1 MRFLGSVLS
10 FLMLVAT
17 TWAVSSYLNE
27 NDQSR
32 FRNILTSGL
41 ASDEVNVLNHA
52 VSGLSLLGLEIP
64 DKESL
69 CQKLQD
75 KSSGDQSAEAVFHIT
90 KASNVLGCENV
101 ELSGVRGKLES
112 ALTASSGVNELYYA
126 TGALHSL
133 GYELE
138 TPRIV
143 KALNIALKKDDS
155 ITSLGQAFHVAAL
168 LNGDVSSI
176 FDRVEDAIVQ
186 GDQVDG
192 KMLQFEGGLS
202 VTALVISGAYKL
214 GETVGKSPPITKEQ
228 ANKFAEYFVSRKSVQ
243 TVKGV
248 HYLLN
253 VASILSDNS
262 FHVPVAITLASK
274 AVVSLDE
281 PKFQVKVTDILGKNV
296 GALNVVADSATRTGD
311 DAVVLSQKPL
321 SAKNEIHE
329 LDLMSTNP
337 GKGVYR
343 VALSASASPAD
354 SRLVGN
360 VGTVVVVKVLTRMN
374 IEEVEIGTADSD
386 QSTATKLKK
395 VAFPSKY
402 DGLLE
407 ADSHQKLVMKFQLR
421 DSTSE
426 ELITVHQAFIRLT
439 HQESQQEIFFVAE
452 PDVND
457 VYKFDLDLAAKAKD
471 FLYLSGLYSV
481 NIIIGDA
488 VIENPTVWNIADLEL
503 KFGAP
508 SAGKSKPAQ
517 LDQMY
522 LPKPEIEHMFRQP
535 ETRPPAL
542 VSNTFTI
549 LVILPLLVFIGLV
562 MKLGVGVSSIS
573 LSLSAIAF
581 HTSLGGILLLFVG
594 FWLYLNMFQTLK
606 LLFVLAIPTMI
617 TGRYMLSHIA
627 EKRKSSSK

>member
-1 MRFLGSVLS
+1 
-10 FLMLVAT
+10 
-17 TWAVSSYLNE
+17 
-27 NDQSR
+27 
-32 FRNILTSGL
+32 
-41 ASDEVNVLNHA
+41 
-52 VSGLSLLGLEIP
+52 
-64 DKESL
+64 
-69 CQKLQD
+69 
-75 KSSGDQSAEAVFHIT
+75 
-90 KASNVLGCENV
+90 
-101 ELSGVRGKLES
+101 
-112 ALTASSGVNELYYA
+112 
-126 TGALHSL
+126 
-133 GYELE
+133 
-138 TPRIV
+138 
-143 KALNIALKKDDS
+143 
-155 ITSLGQAFHVAAL
+155 
-168 LNGDVSSI
+168 
-176 FDRVEDAIVQ
+176 
-186 GDQVDG
+186 
-192 KMLQFEGGLS
+192 
-202 VTALVISGAYKL
+202 
-214 GETVGKSPPITKEQ
+214 
-228 ANKFAEYFVSRKSVQ
+228 
-243 TVKGV
+243 
-248 HYLLN
+248 
-253 VASILSDNS
+253 
-262 FHVPVAITLASK
+262 
-274 AVVSLDE
+274 
-281 PKFQVKVTDILGKNV
+281 
-296 GALNVVADSATRTGD
+296 
-311 DAVVLSQKPL
+311 
-321 SAKNEIHE
+321 
-329 LDLMSTNP
+329 MSTNP

-522 LPKPEIEHMFRQP
+522 LPKPEIE
-535 ETRPPAL
+535 
-542 VSNTFTI
+542 
-549 LVILPLLVFIGLV
+549 VFE
-562 MKLGVGVSSIS
+562 
-573 LSLSAIAF
+573 
-581 HTSLGGILLLFVG
+581 FV
-594 FWLYLNMFQTLK
+594 K
-606 LLFVLAIPTMI
+606 
-617 TGRYMLSHIA
+617 
-627 EKRKSSSK
+627 